1 MVKRRRPVRN
11 IICVLMI
18 VLLYAAAASVIV
30 IGVKGYRM
38 YEDAISQMP
47 IQERV
52 ELIREG
58 EDFTHYSELTEF
70 YIKAVV

>member
-38 YEDAISQMP
+38 YEDI
-47 IQERV
+47 
-52 ELIREG
+52 
-58 EDFTHYSELTEF
+58 
-70 YIKAVV
+70 